1 MHILA
6 TRLDYKEN
14 ALQIVTMCNHRKV
27 LVSYYLFI
35 IYPKLFFLINFGT
48 IKTRTIIFFIFFYL
62 WRQDLRVNTGSCA
75 SADF

>member
-35 IYPKLFFLINFGT
+35 IYPKLFFLIKFWNHKNQNDNF
-48 IKTRTIIFFIFFYL
+48 FLYFLFME
-62 WRQDLRVNTGSCA
+62 TGFKSEHWLLCL
-75 SADF
+75 S

>member
-35 IYPKLFFLINFGT
+35 
-48 IKTRTIIFFIFFYL
+48 YL

-75 SADF
+75 LADF